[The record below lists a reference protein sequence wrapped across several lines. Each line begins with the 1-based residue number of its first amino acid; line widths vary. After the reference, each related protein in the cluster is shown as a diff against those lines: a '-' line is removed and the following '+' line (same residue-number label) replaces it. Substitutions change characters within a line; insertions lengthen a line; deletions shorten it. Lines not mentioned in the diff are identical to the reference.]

1 MSYVFKF
8 KRRFFWSK
16 VTVIG
21 HGYDATQDKMVL
33 YRPDGSIQEVAHWRD
48 CEVRL
53 GTDWKVA
60 QQKKMEEQA
69 GTSIPLKV

>member
-1 MSYVFKF
+1 MTYVFKY
-8 KRRFFWSK
+8 KRRFLWSK

-21 HGYDATQDKMVL
+21 HGLDRDQDKMVL
-33 YRPDGSIQEVAHWRD
+33 YRPDGGVREIAHWRD
-48 CEVRL
+48 CEIQL

-69 GTSIPLKV
+69 GQAIPLKV